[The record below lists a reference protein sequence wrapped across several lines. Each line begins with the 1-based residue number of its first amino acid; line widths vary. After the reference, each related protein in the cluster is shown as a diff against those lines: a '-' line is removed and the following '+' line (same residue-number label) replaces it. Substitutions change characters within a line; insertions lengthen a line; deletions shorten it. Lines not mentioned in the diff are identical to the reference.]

1 MVANVIDM
9 KGIRKIYTMGA
20 EKVEVLRGVD
30 FVVKKGDFIA
40 IMGPSGEGKS
50 TLMNI
55 MGCLDRP
62 TEGKY
67 LLEGVDVLQLGD
79 KELSRLRNRKIG
91 FIFQQFHLIPWATAL
106 ENVLLPL
113 VYRNGVKKEDIE
125 RAKKLLERLGLG
137 HRMEFRPGELSGGQQ
152 QRVAIARA
160 LIGNP
165 SIVLADEPTGNLDAT
180 SSEEVMRIFK
190 ELNEEGITIVM
201 TTHDPETAKYAKQV
215 KVIKNG
221 RFVQ

>member
-1 MVANVIDM
+1 MVRSIIEM
-9 KGIRKIYTMGA
+9 SGIKKVYTMGS

-30 FVVKKGDFIA
+30 FVVREGDFIA

-62 TEGKY
+62 TEGVY
-67 LLEGVDVLQLGD
+67 LFEGVDVLSLKD
-79 KELSRLRNRKIG
+79 RELSRLRNRKIG

-113 VYRNGVKKEDIE
+113 VYRQGVSAQDVK
-125 RAKKLLERLGLG
+125 RAKALLERLGLG
-137 HRMEFRPGELSGGQQ
+137 ERIDFRPGELSGGQQ

-165 SIVLADEPTGNLDAT
+165 SVILADEPTGNLDAS
-180 SSEEVMRIFK
+180 SSEEVMKIFS
-190 ELNEEGITIVM
+190 ELNREGITIVM
-201 TTHDPETAKYAKQV
+201 TTHDPETAKYARQV
-215 KVIKNG
+215 KVLRNG

>member
-1 MVANVIDM
+1 MVKSIIEM
-9 KGIRKIYTMGA
+9 SGIKKVYTMGS

-30 FVVKKGDFIA
+30 FLVREGDFIA

-62 TEGKY
+62 TEGVY
-67 LLEGVDVLQLGD
+67 LFEGVDVLSLKD
-79 KELSRLRNRKIG
+79 RELSRLRNRKIG

-113 VYRNGVKKEDIE
+113 VYRQGVSAQDVK
-125 RAKKLLERLGLG
+125 RAKALLERLGLG
-137 HRMEFRPGELSGGQQ
+137 ERIDFRPGELSGGQQ

-160 LIGNP
+160 LIGEP
-165 SIVLADEPTGNLDAT
+165 SVILADEPTGNLDAS
-180 SSEEVMRIFK
+180 SSEEVMKIFS
-190 ELNEEGITIVM
+190 ELNGEGITIVM
-201 TTHDPETAKYAKQV
+201 TTHDPETAKYARQV
-215 KVIKNG
+215 KVLRNG

>member
-1 MVANVIDM
+1 MVKSIIEM
-9 KGIRKIYTMGA
+9 SGIKKVYTMGS

-30 FVVKKGDFIA
+30 FVVREGDFIA

-62 TEGKY
+62 TEGVY
-67 LLEGVDVLQLGD
+67 LFEGVDVLSLKD
-79 KELSRLRNRKIG
+79 RELSRLRNRKIG

-113 VYRNGVKKEDIE
+113 VYRQGVSAQDVK
-125 RAKKLLERLGLG
+125 RAKALLERLGLG
-137 HRMEFRPGELSGGQQ
+137 ERIDFRPGELSGGQQ

-160 LIGNP
+160 LIGDP
-165 SIVLADEPTGNLDAT
+165 SVILADEPTGNLDAS
-180 SSEEVMRIFK
+180 SSEEVMKIFS
-190 ELNEEGITIVM
+190 ELNREGITIVM
-201 TTHDPETAKYAKQV
+201 TTHDPETAKYARQV
-215 KVIKNG
+215 KVLRNG

>member
-1 MVANVIDM
+1 MVKSIIEM
-9 KGIRKIYTMGA
+9 SGIKKVYTMGS

-30 FVVKKGDFIA
+30 FVVREGDFIA

-62 TEGKY
+62 TEGVY
-67 LLEGVDVLQLGD
+67 LFEGVDVLSLKD
-79 KELSRLRNRKIG
+79 RELSRLRNRKIG

-113 VYRNGVKKEDIE
+113 VYRQGVSAQDVK
-125 RAKKLLERLGLG
+125 RAKALLERLGLG
-137 HRMEFRPGELSGGQQ
+137 ERIDFRPGELSGGQQ

-165 SIVLADEPTGNLDAT
+165 SVILADEPTGNLDAS
-180 SSEEVMRIFK
+180 SSEEVMKIFS
-190 ELNEEGITIVM
+190 ELNREGITIVM
-201 TTHDPETAKYAKQV
+201 TTHDPETAKYARQV
-215 KVIKNG
+215 KVLRNG